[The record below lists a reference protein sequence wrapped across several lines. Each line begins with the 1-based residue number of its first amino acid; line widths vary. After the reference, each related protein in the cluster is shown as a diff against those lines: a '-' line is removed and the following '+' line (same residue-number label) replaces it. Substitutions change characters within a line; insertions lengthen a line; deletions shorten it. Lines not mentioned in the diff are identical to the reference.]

1 MTRPAPPIPSF
12 ALYGEPEADLAS
24 LLHIETIAARSELHD
39 WEIGTH
45 RHRHSVQI
53 LIVEQGEVR
62 ASIDEREE
70 TMQAPL
76 FLCIPQATVHGF
88 VFDPQTRG
96 YVITLSVDFLTRLS
110 DPEDPLLTLLTEG
123 GRGLLPDECRERLS
137 WLTAELLEEMQRWPR
152 DERFLANIFEAL
164 LRSLPMPQGLG
175 ALDPRLALFRQLVER
190 HMTEHRPVEFYTEAT
205 GLSLRSLAR
214 LCSRQLG
221 CSPRQAI
228 NRRLAAE
235 ADRML
240 RHTNASVVQVS
251 DALGFKDASYFSR
264 FFKREAGQ
272 RPSEIKRGVLTGQA

>member
-1 MTRPAPPIPSF
+1 MSDSTPSIPSF

-24 LLHIETIAARSELHD
+24 LLHIETIAERSELHD

-53 LIVEQGEVR
+53 LIVEHGEVR
-62 ASIDEREE
+62 AAIDGREE
-70 TMQAPL
+70 VMRAPL
-76 FLCIPQATVHGF
+76 FLCIPQATAHGF

-96 YVITLSVDFLTRLS
+96 YVLTLSVDFLTRLT
-110 DPEDPLLTLLTEG
+110 DPEDPLLALLTEG
-123 GRGLLPDECRERLS
+123 GRGSLPEECRARVS
-137 WLTAELLEEMQRWPR
+137 WLTAELLGEMNRWPR

-164 LRSLPMPQGLG
+164 LRSLPIPQGLG
-175 ALDPRLALFRQLVER
+175 ALDPRLALFRQMVER

-214 LCSRQLG
+214 LCARQLG

-251 DALGFKDASYFSR
+251 DALGFKDPSYFSR

-272 RPSEIKRGVLTGQA
+272 RPSEIKRGALLDQA

>member
-1 MTRPAPPIPSF
+1 MPNQSASIPSF

-53 LIVEQGEVR
+53 LIVEEGQVR
-62 ASIDEREE
+62 AALDGREE
-70 TMQAPL
+70 LLQAPL

-88 VFDPQTRG
+88 VFAPQTSG
-96 YVITLSVDFLTRLS
+96 YVLTLSVDFLTRLT
-110 DPEDPLLTLLTEG
+110 DPDDPLLALLTEG
-123 GRGLLPDECRERLS
+123 GRGVLPEECRARVG
-137 WLTAELLEEMQRWPR
+137 WLTAELMGEMQRWPH

-164 LRSLPMPQGLG
+164 LRSLPRPQGLG

-251 DALGFKDASYFSR
+251 DALGFKDPSYFSR
-264 FFKREAGQ
+264 FFQREAGQ
-272 RPSEIKRGVLTGQA
+272 RPSAIKRGALADQS